1 MKMTEKKSNKVVVWV
16 LSVLVII
23 FWWALVATLI
33 CNNSS
38 NKVDKAYSL
47 LWQYTDYANKEL
59 SEPEID
65 ILWGNDIE
73 VIKENTNYSFESE
86 YNASKVF
93 KIDSSLI
100 EDTDV
105 NDNRFVV
112 LDFENADRVLEI
124 IPYLYN
130 WKNLI
135 STDLVWADNALIIGK
150 DYSTYILTQNS
161 LLSSDTINYLM
172 EQYPESNIISL
183 PKLDSSYDYLLKV
196 TVPAPKDSWN
206 IKMNV
211 KVLNINGK

>member
-1 MKMTEKKSNKVVVWV
+1 MTEKKSSKVVVWV

-23 FWWALVATLI
+23 FWWTLVATLI

-59 SEPEID
+59 SEPKID

-112 LDFENADRVLEI
+112 LNFENADRVLEI

-135 STDLVWADNALIIGK
+135 STDLVWADNALIDGQYVKTGELPK
-150 DYSTYILTQNS
+150 DYNDLVEYS
-161 LLSSDTINYLM
+161 NYLM

-206 IKMNV
+206 IKMNA